1 MQAIILAAEA
11 DGPEREPR
19 ALIEVAGRTL
29 IDYALAFARAAGAE
43 HRIAVGGCGLADLV
57 RRLETRDPDAVVVDG
72 GDVEQGDLLAFLA
85 GRGRLEPGGFLLM
98 GVARIYEPALA
109 RAVAAQAARADDVL
123 VFSCEGRGALG
134 LTWVPA
140 ARVAAHGDAAR
151 RVLERDGESTR
162 IDAALAELAAAG
174 ASARIAELRDSVWL
188 DVDRPEARES
198 ASGVLFQRKWW
209 A

>member
-1 MQAIILAAEA
+1 VQAIILAAEA

-19 ALIEVAGRTL
+19 ALIELAGRSL

-43 HRIAVGGCGLADLV
+43 HRIAVGGCGLADLT
-57 RRLETRDPDAVVVDG
+57 RRLDARDPDTVVVDG

-85 GRGRLEPGGFLLM
+85 GRARLEPGGFLLM

-123 VFSCEGRGALG
+123 VFCHAEKPLG

-151 RVLERDGESTR
+151 RVLDRDGESAR
-162 IDAALAELAAAG
+162 VDAALAELAAHG
-174 ASARIAELRDSVWL
+174 APARNAELRDAVCL
-188 DVDRPEARES
+188 DVDHAEARES